1 MDREEFENMELED
14 QVAYLNGLVDDGN
27 DMEDIEDEVEMTER
41 ELGALGLYF
50 LGDKWSGKP
59 MRGYQTAK
67 RSGNEY
73 AETEG
78 GWRNESEITDE
89 NSAAHTQLS

>member
-1 MDREEFENMELED
+1 MDREEFEGMELDE
-14 QVAYLNGLVDDGN
+14 QVAYLNKLVADG
-27 DMEDIEDEVEMTER
+27 MEMDEIEEEVEMTER
-41 ELGALGLYF
+41 EMGALGLYF
-50 LGDKWSGKP
+50 LGDEFAGKP

-78 GWRNESEITDE
+78 GWRNETDATE
-89 NSAAHTQLS
+89 EGGAQHVALS

>member
-1 MDREEFENMELED
+1 MDREEFEGMELDE
-14 QVAYLNGLVDDGN
+14 QVAYLNGLLADG
-27 DMEDIEDEVEMTER
+27 MEMDEIEEEVEMTER
-41 ELGALGLYF
+41 EMGALGLYF
-50 LGDKWSGKP
+50 LGDEFAGKP

-78 GWRNESEITDE
+78 GWRNESEVTDE